1 MLAYSNYAYYFCIIK
16 VTHSITVNRYTAM
29 TNEDYMNNE
38 LTALAAMTEEEACKV
53 YNVDYKAEAEIYI
66 RDYWMY
72 IA

>member
-1 MLAYSNYAYYFCIIK
+1 MFLSLFILLIISPTLYLHHK
-16 VTHSITVNRYTAM
+16 KNIKAM

-38 LTALAAMTEEEACKV
+38 LAELEAMTEKEACEA

-66 RDYWMY
+66 REYWMY

>member
-1 MLAYSNYAYYFCIIK
+1 M
-16 VTHSITVNRYTAM
+16 NRYTAM

-38 LTALAAMTEEEACKV
+38 LAALAAMTEEEACKV

-66 RDYWMY
+66 REYWMY

>member
-1 MLAYSNYAYYFCIIK
+1 
-16 VTHSITVNRYTAM
+16 M

-38 LTALAAMTEEEACKV
+38 LAALAMTEEEACKV

-66 RDYWMY
+66 REYWMY